1 MSVVSSDFVAKKKD
15 NLSFSLPNFES
26 ILFVLRLFR
35 QCRFTLSA
43 KRIDGRPLTLPYD
56 TVSPRSLNLSGRGGD
71 LHSRPSSMQSSL
83 RSMII
88 SYQQLQSIC
97 DSLISRQDIVAEK
110 IQSTEFENTP
120 DDVEESP
127 IEKAYS
133 PAESRR
139 VDELITYDLDRRK
152 EEIEVHLEVINE
164 LETEIQNIQTQISA
178 KEATILEFNPLSL
191 SEAIM
196 KVQFLSEIVLLAED
210 FDIEDYLLQIG
221 SSARI
226 IANCIHE

>member
-1 MSVVSSDFVAKKKD
+1 
-15 NLSFSLPNFES
+15 
-26 ILFVLRLFR
+26 
-35 QCRFTLSA
+35 
-43 KRIDGRPLTLPYD
+43 
-56 TVSPRSLNLSGRGGD
+56 
-71 LHSRPSSMQSSL
+71 
-83 RSMII
+83 MII